1 MLRYERRERQAV
13 EGPVRF
19 RGVGATDVG
28 RALRNERIRQGLSHR
43 DVSRR
48 LGIPEDQL
56 RAAESGTLG
65 RTDQLSTLKTVRR
78 FADLLGLP
86 GDRYALAILE
96 QWPTAVHG
104 SAFGPGNVPGRRDEP
119 TAATPAVG
127 GAAGGSAVAAGG
139 LLGSFTPFDDG
150 LPLDAT
156 FVDLDLPVTAGRRPF
171 GNGMADGAPVDG
183 AAVDGAAVDTG
194 EVTGIVP
201 AVPIATTGSVVKRSP
216 TPMPVRAAAVVL
228 GAAVVAGGA
237 FLAVDQVHPSWLR
250 GIGPARS
257 AVPAAAPAAHH
268 HTRAD
273 AHAAGAAASAS
284 RHGSSSSGA
293 VVTDALRPQPTSAGA
308 ATVDAGPAP
317 VRVTVSAVGGPCW
330 VQVTSPTAP
339 AALFAGVVTAGS
351 QRSFTVS
358 HGASV
363 QLGSAAGRVSVASR
377 SGRLSTFRAPV
388 APFTLSVHT
397 SG

>member
-13 EGPVRF
+13 EGPVRL

-48 LGIPEDQL
+48 LGVPEDQL
-56 RAAESGTLG
+56 RAAELGRLG

-104 SAFGPGNVPGRRDEP
+104 GALGPGNGAGRRDEP

-127 GAAGGSAVAAGG
+127 DAAGGAAAGG

-156 FVDLDLPVTAGRRPF
+156 FVDLDLPLGDRRPF
-171 GNGMADGAPVDG
+171 GDGTNDDAAADDAPT
-183 AAVDGAAVDTG
+183 DTG

-201 AVPIATTGSVVKRSP
+201 AVPIATTGPVVRRSS

-237 FLAVDQVHPSWLR
+237 LLAVDQVHPSWLR
-250 GIGPARS
+250 GIGPART
-257 AVPAAAPAAHH
+257 AVPVAAPAAHH
-268 HTRAD
+268 HTPAD
-273 AHAAGAAASAS
+273 AGATGTATTAT
-284 RHGSSSSGA
+284 RNGSSRARA
-293 VVTDALRPQPTSAGA
+293 VVTDALRPQPTSAGTA
-308 ATVDAGPAP
+308 SLDAGPAP

-339 AALFAGVVTAGS
+339 AALFAGIMTAGAH
-351 QRSFTVS
+351 RSFTVA

-363 QLGSAAGRVSVASR
+363 QLGSSAGRVSVASR
-377 SGRLSTFRAPV
+377 TGRLSTYQAPV